1 MSYAYIIVYMKILIN
16 FNNNNNILL
25 IINFI
30 TLGMIKLKQIFVC
43 ICLLIIIL
51 QEERRKK
58 KEERNA

>member
-43 ICLLIIIL
+43 ICLLIIL

-58 KEERNA
+58 KEMRR